1 MESAAGEIK
10 HGRVFC
16 LISDRS
22 LNSPECQAEEE
33 GFWLFF
39 FRMEE
44 DLSCGGG
51 GGVPGGDAE
60 SKTDDSADVCAALAG
75 LAITCNRL
83 LKTV

>member
-10 HGRVFC
+10 HGRVFS

-44 DLSCGGG
+44 ELSCGGGGG
-51 GGVPGGDAE
+51 GGVPGGGMQSQKLMTQRTFAQLSLD
-60 SKTDDSADVCAALAG
+60 
-75 LAITCNRL
+75 
-83 LKTV
+83 

>member
-10 HGRVFC
+10 HGRVFS

-39 FRMEE
+39 SEWKKTYRVVGGWG
-44 DLSCGGG
+44 SGGG
-51 GGVPGGDAE
+51 RRV
-60 SKTDDSADVCAALAG
+60 K
-75 LAITCNRL
+75 N
-83 LKTV
+83 